1 MVVLAMANVC
11 AMALI
16 DVFSQLHHSLFFTH
30 RQLSGFHVGYTFNYK
45 AKSKSETERRHSV
58 LFIV

>member
-16 DVFSQLHHSLFFTH
+16 DFPSSLSFTIACFSPIDSSLVFMLVTRH
-30 RQLSGFHVGYTFNYK
+30 RTIN
-45 AKSKSETERRHSV
+45 AERRHSV